1 MKRMHVHPS
10 SADATALRRST
21 LAQRLWSDSDSQS
34 KATRS
39 SFFAESSV
47 LFPLPLEFSELS
59 GAGRRVEDVDAT
71 GGIDVEGWGGLE
83 GFWATLRG
91 TN

>member
-1 MKRMHVHPS
+1 M
-10 SADATALRRST
+10 
-21 LAQRLWSDSDSQS
+21 
-34 KATRS
+34 
-39 SFFAESSV
+39 
-47 LFPLPLEFSELS
+47 LFPLPLKLVSGGLS

-83 GFWATLRG
+83 VFWATLRG